1 MEKKELPHL
10 IKKYKLQIGVV
21 LFFTL
26 LVAQVPLFYFNV
38 LPNFQLKL
46 MAVRCLILDLL
57 SAGLFFYLEKGNYRE
72 LLPFPVS
79 GILFSFIYLKFGSF
93 LILPFCLAATT
104 TSVVMVALAAYLT
117 IKVNYGKE

>member
-1 MEKKELPHL
+1 
-10 IKKYKLQIGVV
+10 
-21 LFFTL
+21 
-26 LVAQVPLFYFNV
+26 
-38 LPNFQLKL
+38 

-79 GILFSFIYLKFGSF
+79 GILLSFIYLKSGSF
-93 LILPFCLAATT
+93 LLLPFCLAATT